1 MKKEENLVHFVG
13 QQFLTNFDRHLA
25 LLLYTFQLTAAEME
39 RGLLQDIPMLR
50 VSQID
55 FIHLKLTFHSI
66 LHTNTFVQKGQ
77 KDRRVQKHN
86 KHKTEITQMI
96 HRRSSAWEQPVAIFY
111 WRAFMQTKYLC
122 VLIHI

>member
-55 FIHLKLTFHSI
+55 FIHQKLTFHSI
-66 LHTNTFVQKGQ
+66 LHTNTFVQ
-77 KDRRVQKHN
+77 
-86 KHKTEITQMI
+86 
-96 HRRSSAWEQPVAIFY
+96 
-111 WRAFMQTKYLC
+111 
-122 VLIHI
+122 